1 MKLIGDLKE
10 DVEKAKSLQEA
21 KEIIKK
27 AGMEL
32 TDDEMENISGG
43 AYARYPI
50 KNYYSDTIM

>member
-10 DVEKAKSLQEA
+10 NVEKA

-43 AYARYPI
+43 FSRHPA
-50 KNYYSDTIM
+50 KLYYSDTIIY